1 MKYNLKEEMYFIQ
14 NSWEIHLFQF
24 PVGKNK
30 VNKNENIIELKN
42 KIIHFLYYPWWF
54 YIYINNINKYN
65 IKGLVKLGVTP
76 LSQGGS
82 WANFYCVK
90 FKQEILESK
99 LLHF

>member
-42 KIIHFLYYPWWF
+42 KIIHFLY
-54 YIYINNINKYN
+54 INNINKYN

-76 LSQGGS
+76 LSQAGS
-82 WANFYCVK
+82 RANFYCVK

>member
-42 KIIHFLYYPWWF
+42 KIILFLYYLDDF
-54 YIYINNINKYN
+54 IYK
-65 IKGLVKLGVTP
+65 
-76 LSQGGS
+76 
-82 WANFYCVK
+82 
-90 FKQEILESK
+90 
-99 LLHF
+99 

>member
-42 KIIHFLYYPWWF
+42 KIIHFLYYLDDF
-54 YIYINNINKYN
+54 IYRNNMNKYN

>member
-1 MKYNLKEEMYFIQ
+1 MI
-14 NSWEIHLFQF
+14 
-24 PVGKNK
+24 
-30 VNKNENIIELKN
+30 
-42 KIIHFLYYPWWF
+42 LY
-54 YIYINNINKYN
+54 ININNINKYN